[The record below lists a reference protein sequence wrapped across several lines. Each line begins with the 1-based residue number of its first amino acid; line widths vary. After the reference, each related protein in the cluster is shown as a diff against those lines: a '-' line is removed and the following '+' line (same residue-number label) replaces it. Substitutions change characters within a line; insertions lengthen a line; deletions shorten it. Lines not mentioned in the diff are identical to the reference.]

1 MCLAALAAKLLSVR
15 PSVWLVCVV
24 PLHSTCC
31 VIEHMLCQRACVCDG
46 WLPAANKASPGCA
59 ERSDSQ
65 KMAMAAAQREAI
77 SASPGDTA
85 LVARGS
91 AKLAAAALLRSLA
104 KQLPRALA
112 SQLRV
117 CALQCDGAGALCT
130 LRTGWYHNRCY
141 FFE

>member
-1 MCLAALAAKLLSVR
+1 
-15 PSVWLVCVV
+15 
-24 PLHSTCC
+24 
-31 VIEHMLCQRACVCDG
+31 
-46 WLPAANKASPGCA
+46 
-59 ERSDSQ
+59 
-65 KMAMAAAQREAI
+65 MAAAQREAI
-77 SASPGDTA
+77 STSPGDVA
-85 LVARGS
+85 HVARSS

-117 CALQCDGAGALCT
+117 CAMECDAAGALGT